1 MRKTNSIGSTSTAS
15 RNRPRAHLAMPHQGQ
30 NFFHLHLSI
39 LWICVLTRVHT
50 HAHTRTHTRT
60 HTSARA
66 HTHTTHTVAIENMQT
81 CRRWWGAPLSLPPS
95 STRQTFDMSRIRYQ
109 GTDLS
114 ELKKKVNLY
123 QNGTRALTHQEK
135 KIQYQG
141 SIQPCASPHLP
152 RLSSVCVCVC
162 VCVVCVCACIAHPLI
177 YLDFPRCVC
186 VCVCVKK
193 KRN

>member
-1 MRKTNSIGSTSTAS
+1 
-15 RNRPRAHLAMPHQGQ
+15 MPHQGQ

-114 ELKKKVNLY
+114 ELKKKS
-123 QNGTRALTHQEK
+123 EF
-135 KIQYQG
+135 ISEWYQG
-141 SIQPCASPHLP
+141 TDSSGKKNTVPGLHTALRIPSSTATFLGVCVCVCLCGVCVCVYCASPHLP
-152 RLSSVCVCVC
+152 RLSSVCLCVC
-162 VCVVCVCACIAHPLI
+162 VCE
-177 YLDFPRCVC
+177 
-186 VCVCVKK
+186 KK
-193 KRN
+193 TQLTYTIHASIKK